1 MAKYSSADC
10 GFLLIGGYSILG
22 HTTELSESSSA
33 EIKDKSA
40 LGMAWREHGYVGLK
54 SGEIIQNGFWDDDT
68 GATHDLLKAGNGTT
82 RVGMFNFNGN
92 TAGKDYVG
100 WEGLIQVGHERKASV
115 GEWHGAAGK
124 YTISGA
130 VDQGKIL
137 HALGAETTA
146 SNTEGAL
153 SQDAG
158 ASSANGGAGILEC
171 SSLTLGTATNF
182 IAKIRHSADDI
193 TYADLI
199 TFTALT
205 AFGAERKT
213 VTGTVNRHLATAWAG
228 TGWPGGGSTATFAIG
243 FARAA

>member
-10 GFLLIGGYSILG
+10 GFCLIGGYSILA
-22 HTTELSESSSA
+22 HMTSLSENTQA
-33 EIKDKSA
+33 EVKEKTA
-40 LGMAWREHGYVGLK
+40 LGVAWREHQYVGLK
-54 SGEIIQNGFWDDDT
+54 SGEITQDGFFDDAV
-68 GATHDLLKAGNGTT
+68 GATHDQLKAGNGTT

-92 TAGKDYVG
+92 IAGKPYVG
-100 WEGLIQVGHERKASV
+100 WEGLIQVGLDRKAAV
-115 GEWHGAAGK
+115 GELHGAAGR
-124 YTISGA
+124 YTVSGQ
-130 VDQGKIL
+130 VDQGIIL
-137 HALGAETTA
+137 HALGAETGA

-171 SSLTLGTATNF
+171 SSLTLGSATNF
-182 IAKIRHSADDI
+182 IAKVRHSADDI

-213 VTGTVNRHLATAWAG
+213 VSGTVNRHLATSWAG

-243 FARAA
+243 FARG